1 MVPAS
6 LWRIGESDARLRGE
20 PGFREGRAKGSRLQ
34 AVGAGIKDLFAQWIA
49 GYCVYRE
56 GQGI

>member
-1 MVPAS
+1 MQGSGGSQA
-6 LWRIGESDARLRGE
+6 LGAG
-20 PGFREGRAKGSRLQ
+20 GRAKGSRLQ